1 MKTTPKTRLTVAFA
15 LVVAPLNRWA
25 AGFQVASLRITL
37 DGKLQAL
44 ACVSD
49 PAQRHAMRAETYAL
63 RCRLADAEARL
74 IALQPRRSWRLA

>member
-1 MKTTPKTRLTVAFA
+1 MKNALKTRLTVAFSFM
-15 LVVAPLNRWA
+15 VAAVCRMA
-25 AGFQVASLRITL
+25 ARFEVASLRITL

-63 RCRLADAEARL
+63 RGRLADAEARV
-74 IALQPRRSWRLA
+74 IALQPKRSWRLA